1 MGSED
6 KQNKVVGVYERPASA
21 DRKRGLWIAVVLAV
35 LATIAWIAYFAFG
48 RG

>member
-6 KQNKVVGVYERPASA
+6 KQNKVVGVYERPARA
-21 DRKRGLWIAVVLAV
+21 DRKRGPWILMVVAV